1 MSKSQEENEYSQED
15 YDAEKSEDERECE
28 MCRDIPEQVIHLSCE
43 HIICLECSAKLIFQN
58 KNMEE
63 IDLTEIKCGICQE
76 NTMLSEEVQETIVD
90 FLNKGVEE
98 GHFEIEENEE
108 YEENEE
114 LEENEKG
121 SQNEYS
127 SNQNEIFRNNDE
139 NNGRNSRQNKNQL
152 DDDSQSE

>member
-1 MSKSQEENEYSQED
+1 
-15 YDAEKSEDERECE
+15 
-28 MCRDIPEQVIHLSCE
+28 
-43 HIICLECSAKLIFQN
+43 
-58 KNMEE
+58 MEE

-121 SQNEYS
+121 SQNESS